1 MRLQIL
7 GCCGGSTLGKHP
19 TSFLVNDTVAVD
31 AGAITAMLPP
41 HAQEKVDHVVLSHA
55 HLDHVANLPFLVDN
69 RFARQTKPITIYGSK
84 VTIDD
89 LSDGMFNNRVWPDF
103 TVLKNKK
110 SISLTLRPVKAGEP
124 FTIDGLTFTAYP
136 MEHPVACFGF
146 LIDDGTSSI
155 FIAGDTGSTESV
167 KKVVA
172 GVDNLRAIIVE
183 ASWPSRMGDLAVA
196 TGHLTPRMI
205 RDALPFH
212 PEAKL
217 LVTHVK
223 PFFFHEV
230 VGELMGFA
238 LPNTLI
244 LDDGM
249 EFDF

>member
-19 TSFLVNDTVAVD
+19 TSFLVNNSVAVD
-31 AGAITAMLPP
+31 AGAVTAMLPP
-41 HAQEKVDHVVLSHA
+41 HEQEKVHHVVLSHA

-69 RFARQTKPITIYGSK
+69 RFARQTKPITLYGST

-89 LSDGMFNNRVWPDF
+89 LCDGMFNNRVWPDF
-103 TVLKNKK
+103 TVLKNNK
-110 SISLTLRPVKAGEP
+110 SISMTLKRIKAGEP
-124 FTIDGLTFTAYP
+124 FRIDGLKFTAFP

-146 LIDDGTSSI
+146 LIDDGKSSI
-155 FIAGDTGSTESV
+155 FIAGDTGSTDTIKHAIEG
-167 KKVVA
+167 A
-172 GVDNLRAIIVE
+172 DNLRAIILE

-205 RDALPFH
+205 KDALPIH
-212 PEAKL
+212 PEAKI
-217 LVTHVK
+217 LVSHVK

-230 VGELMGFA
+230 VGELMGFKI
-238 LPNTLI
+238 PNLLV

-249 EFDF
+249 EFEF